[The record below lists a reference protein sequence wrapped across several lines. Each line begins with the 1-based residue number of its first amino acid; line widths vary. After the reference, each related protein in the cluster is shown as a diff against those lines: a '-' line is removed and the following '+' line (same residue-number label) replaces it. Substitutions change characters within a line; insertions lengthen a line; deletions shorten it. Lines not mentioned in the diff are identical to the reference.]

1 MMKKTALIT
10 GATSGIGA
18 ATARELA
25 AAGYNLVLTGRRTDR
40 LQQLSD
46 ALEEQFSVKVHPLGF
61 DIRDRRQTESA
72 VEALPE
78 SFRQIDLLVN
88 NAGLAAGLEHI
99 DQGDTNDWEQMI
111 DTNIKGLLYITRIV
125 AQGMIERGQGG
136 HIINIGSIAGRQVYE
151 NGAVYAATKF
161 AVHALSEGMRIDFLS
176 HGIKVSEVRPG
187 MVETE
192 FSLVRFHGDQQQAD
206 GVYKNVTPLTAED
219 IARVIAWIADLP
231 AHVNINDIEVTPTQ
245 QANAFYTHRC

>member
-1 MMKKTALIT
+1 MKKTALIT

-18 ATARELA
+18 ATARRLA
-25 AAGYNLVLTGRRTDR
+25 AAGYNLILTGRRTDR
-40 LQQLSD
+40 LQALCDS
-46 ALEEQFSVKVHPLGF
+46 LEESFRVKVHPLGF

-78 SFRQIDLLVN
+78 SFRAIDLLIN

-99 DQGDTNDWEQMI
+99 DQGDTLDWEQMI
-111 DTNIKGLLYITRIV
+111 DTNIKGLLYITRTV
-125 AQGMIERGQGG
+125 AQGMIQRAEGG
-136 HIINIGSIAGRQVYE
+136 HIINVGSIAGRQVYE
-151 NGAVYAATKF
+151 NGAVYAATKH

-192 FSLVRFHGDQQQAD
+192 FSLVRFHGDQQRAD
-206 GVYKNVTPLTAED
+206 SVYNNVTPLTPED
-219 IARVIAWIADLP
+219 IADIITWIASQP
-231 AHVNINDIEVTPTQ
+231 AHVNINDVEVTPTQ
-245 QANAFYTHRC
+245 QANAFYTHRK